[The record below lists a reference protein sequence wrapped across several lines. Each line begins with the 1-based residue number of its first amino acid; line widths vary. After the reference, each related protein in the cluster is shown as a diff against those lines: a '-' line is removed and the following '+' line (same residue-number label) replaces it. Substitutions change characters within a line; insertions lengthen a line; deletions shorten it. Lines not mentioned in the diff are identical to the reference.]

1 MNVEERSAF
10 VLTAAKA
17 LYVSGQSTGQTIAAT
32 ERLADVLGLRTTLL
46 LRWSEIVLQVDSAH
60 GALIRLEGATPTGID
75 MNRVASVMRAID
87 ELAAG
92 HLTPE
97 EAAAE
102 IETASHAPP
111 APTWLF
117 AIAAAAGA
125 AALSVIY
132 GVYHLAAA
140 ALIAG
145 SGGMGAVL
153 RRRLAHLS
161 DNAFLQ
167 PLCAGLLAG
176 VVGALAVRYQL
187 NSSLRLVALCPC
199 MILVPGPH
207 LLNGGIDLIH
217 GRIHLGASRILFA
230 ILVVV
235 AIATGL
241 LCGSALLGSDIPVEP
256 AGRGVP
262 LWQDAIAAGVAVA
275 AFSIFFSTP
284 FRLLP
289 WPVVVGALAHG
300 LRWCVMTGLGFGPVG
315 GAFVAC
321 LTVGL
326 ILTPVAKHWQLP
338 FAAIGYSSVV
348 SMMPGV
354 YLFRAAS
361 GAAQMTTDGGA
372 SAGLVS
378 GTLSDGVLA
387 AGIVLAM
394 CVGLLLPNLVL
405 TDLGE
410 RIARRKSGCSADLTI
425 QGGRGGS

>member
-17 LYVSGQSTGQTIAAT
+17 LYVNGQSTGQTIAAT

-46 LRWSEIVLQVDSAH
+46 LRWSEIVLQVDGAH

-75 MNRVASVMRAID
+75 MNRVAAVMR
-87 ELAAG
+87 
-92 HLTPE
+92 
-97 EAAAE
+97 E

-111 APTWLF
+111 VPTWLF

-289 WPVVVGALAHG
+289 WPVVVGALAHA

-338 FAAIGYSSVV
+338 FAAIGYASVV

-387 AGIVLAM
+387 AAIVLAM

-410 RIARRKSGCSADLTI
+410 RIARRKSGYSADLTI
-425 QGGRGGS
+425 QRGRGGS